1 MAEYSGCTDMRDLLT
16 LYLHVS
22 RNTRITEDLRQ
33 NIIKMGENITNM
45 MRECACD
52 CHVTVEQLKEHVAIC
67 PQCQNWMAKLMNS

>member
-22 RNTRITEDLRQ
+22 RNTRIAEELRH
-33 NIIKMGENITNM
+33 NIIDMGENITTM
-45 MRECACD
+45 MRDCACD
-52 CHVTVEQLKEHVAIC
+52 AQVTVEQLKIHVEMC